1 MQYTIKALAEL
12 AGVTT
17 RTLRWYDSI
26 GLLRPGAVT
35 PAGYRL
41 YGPAE
46 VERLQQILFYRE
58 LGLPL
63 GEIRA
68 ILDNPAFDR
77 QAALQSHL
85 AELNR
90 RKERM
95 EALILTVEK
104 TLHALEG
111 GSAMTDQ
118 EKFEGFKADMVRQ
131 NEARY
136 GRESREKYGDE
147 AVDRANART
156 MGLTREQY
164 CRWKGLEEE
173 ILTRLTRVVRA
184 GEDPAGEEGQAIAA
198 LHREWCSF
206 TLGAYDPKRHA
217 GLGELY
223 VADERFAAYYDR
235 EEPGCA
241 RFLRD
246 AIARYTEQL

>member
-1 MQYTIKALAEL
+1 MQYTIKALADL
-12 AGVTT
+12 AGVTP
-17 RTLRWYDSI
+17 RTLRWYDRI

-68 ILDNPAFDR
+68 VLDDPAFDR

-90 RKERM
+90 RKART

-104 TLHALEG
+104 TLREIEG

-118 EKFEGFKADMVRQ
+118 EKFEGFKADMVRE

-136 GRESREKYGDE
+136 GEESRAKYGDE
-147 AVDRANART
+147 AVDRANARA
-156 MGLTREQY
+156 MGLTQEQY
-164 CRWKGLEEE
+164 RRWKALEEE
-173 ILTRLTRVVRA
+173 ILNRLAQAVRSGA
-184 GEDPAGEEGQAIAA
+184 DPAGAEGQAIAE
-198 LHREWCSF
+198 LHREWCSY
-206 TLGAYDPKRHA
+206 TLGDYDPRRHA
-217 GLGELY
+217 GLAQLY
-223 VADERFAAYYDR
+223 TADERFTAYYDR
-235 EEPGCA
+235 EAEGCA
-241 RFLRD
+241 RFLQD
-246 AIARYTEQL
+246 AIMQYTAQL

>member
-1 MQYTIKALAEL
+1 MQYTIKALANL
-12 AGVTT
+12 AGVTP

-68 ILDNPAFDR
+68 ILDDPAFDQ

-90 RKERM
+90 RKERLT
-95 EALILTVEK
+95 ALILTVEK
-104 TLHALEG
+104 TLCELKGE
-111 GSAMTDQ
+111 SAMTDQ
-118 EKFEGFKADMVRQ
+118 EKFEGFKVEIIQ
-131 NEARY
+131 TNEARY
-136 GRESREKYGDE
+136 GRESREMYGDK
-147 AVDRANART
+147 AIDRSNVRI
-156 MGLTREQY
+156 MGMTSEQY
-164 CRWKGLEEE
+164 RRWKELEEM
-173 ILTRLTRVVRA
+173 ILSRLTQAVRS
-184 GEDPAGEEGQAIAA
+184 GEDPAGAEGQAIAA

-206 TLGAYDPKRHA
+206 TLGEYNPKLHA

-223 VADERFAAYYDR
+223 TSDERFSAYYDR
-235 EEPGCA
+235 EEQGCSQ
-241 RFLRD
+241 FLRD
-246 AIARYTEQL
+246 AILRYIEQF